1 MTVAQAL
8 KQWLYSFSGIEIDE
22 RIDTE
27 ILEANPVAY
36 AMAKEPTTE
45 IESFIDGSQLRTEYY
60 MFNVRQS
67 IQEEVKRITND
78 EFMEN
83 LETWIDEQNFEGNLP
98 DLGEKKHTESVSVS
112 SSFYLFENNEENGV
126 YTITIAIKYRKE
138 F

>member
-1 MTVAQAL
+1 MTVSSSL
-8 KQWLYSFSGIEIDE
+8 KQWLLNFPSMTIDDS
-22 RIDTE
+22 IDTE
-27 ILEANPVAY
+27 LLQANPVAY
-36 AMAKEPTTE
+36 AMAKEPTAE

-60 MFNVRQS
+60 MFNVRQYV
-67 IQEEVKRITND
+67 QEESKRISND

-98 DLGEKKHTESVSVS
+98 NLGDKKHTEEVSVS
-112 SSFYLFENNEENGV
+112 SSFYLFENDEENGV

>member
-1 MTVAQAL
+1 MTVSSAL
-8 KQWLYSFSGIEIDE
+8 KQWLYNFPSIAIDE

-27 ILEANPVAY
+27 LLQANPVAY

-45 IESFIDGSQLRTEYY
+45 IESFVDGSQLRTEYY

-67 IQEEVKRITND
+67 VQEEAKRISND
-78 EFMEN
+78 EFMEA

-98 DLGEKKHTESVSVS
+98 NLGNKKYAEEVSVS
-112 SSFYLFENNEENGV
+112 SSFYLFENDEYNGV

>member
-1 MTVAQAL
+1 MTVSSSL
-8 KQWLYSFSGIEIDE
+8 KQWLYNYPNIEIDE

-27 ILEANPVAY
+27 LLEANPVAY
-36 AMAKEPTTE
+36 AMAKEPTAE
-45 IESFIDGSQLRTEYY
+45 IESFLDGSQERTEYY
-60 MFNVRQS
+60 MFRVRQS
-67 IQEEVKRITND
+67 IQEEAKRISND

-98 DLGEKKHTESVSVS
+98 NLGDKKYAEEVSVS
-112 SSFYLFENNEENGV
+112 SSFYLFENDEENGV

>member
-1 MTVAQAL
+1 MTVSSSL
-8 KQWLYSFSGIEIDE
+8 KQWLYNYPNIEIDE

-27 ILEANPVAY
+27 LLEANPVAY
-36 AMAKEPTTE
+36 AMTKEPTAE
-45 IESFIDGSQLRTEYY
+45 IESFLDGSQERTEYY
-60 MFNVRQS
+60 MFRVRQS
-67 IQEEVKRITND
+67 IQEEAKRISND

-98 DLGEKKHTESVSVS
+98 NLGDKKYAEEVSVS
-112 SSFYLFENNEENGV
+112 SSFYLFENDEENGV